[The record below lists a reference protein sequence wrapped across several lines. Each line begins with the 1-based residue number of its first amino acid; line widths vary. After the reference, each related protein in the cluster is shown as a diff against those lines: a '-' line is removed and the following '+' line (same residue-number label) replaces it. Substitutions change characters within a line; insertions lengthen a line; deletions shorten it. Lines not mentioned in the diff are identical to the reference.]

1 MIELVAQLKVRHGLK
16 IAVVSN
22 EGHEP
27 AHVHVQD
34 GERLAKFWLEP
45 VVLAAS
51 TGFAPRELTRIQAL
65 VTEHRSVLLEA
76 WHEFFRP

>member
-1 MIELVAQLKVRHGLK
+1 MSPTVLRVERYRFFLF
-16 IAVVSN
+16 SN
-22 EGHEP
+22 EGHES

-34 GERLAKFWLEP
+34 GERLAKLWLEP

-65 VTEHRSVLLEA
+65 VTEHGSVLLEA

>member
-1 MIELVAQLKVRHGLK
+1 MSPTVLRVERYRFFFF
-16 IAVVSN
+16 SN

-34 GERLAKFWLEP
+34 GEKLAKFWLAP

-65 VTEHRSVLLEA
+65 VIEHRSVLLEA
-76 WHEFFRP
+76 WHEFFRT

>member
-1 MIELVAQLKVRHGLK
+1 MSPTVLRVGRYRFFFF
-16 IAVVSN
+16 SN

-34 GERLAKFWLEP
+34 AERLAKFWLEP

-51 TGFAPRELTRIQAL
+51 TGFGPHELTRIQTL

-76 WHEFFRP
+76 WHEFFGP